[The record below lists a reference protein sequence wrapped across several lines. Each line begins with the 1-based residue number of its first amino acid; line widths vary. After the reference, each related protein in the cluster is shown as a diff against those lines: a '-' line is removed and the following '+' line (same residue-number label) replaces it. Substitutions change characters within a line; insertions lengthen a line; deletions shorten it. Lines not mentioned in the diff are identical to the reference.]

1 MDLDYAMRVGD
12 PYLFRENT
20 AEPDTLG
27 GIICSPHE
35 RLVFETRR
43 PPGFG
48 HFLFSCIVALL
59 FTARAINKDTALST
73 RKLTVSYEKRVSWRR
88 CSYVSVYVVS
98 HSGRCRR
105 SIYQFRVC
113 TKLQIKNS

>member
-43 PPGFG
+43 SCGLWSFP
-48 HFLFSCIVALL
+48 FLVYSSVVIYG
-59 FTARAINKDTALST
+59 ARYK
-73 RKLTVSYEKRVSWRR
+73 
-88 CSYVSVYVVS
+88 
-98 HSGRCRR
+98 
-105 SIYQFRVC
+105 
-113 TKLQIKNS
+113 

>member
-27 GIICSPHE
+27 GIICRPHE

-43 PPGFG
+43 PPGLG

-59 FTARAINKDTALST
+59 FTARAINKDTTLST
-73 RKLTVSYEKRVSWRR
+73 RKLTVSYERVGWRR
-88 CSYVSVYVVS
+88 CSCVSVYAAS
-98 HSGRCRR
+98 HSGRCHRV
-105 SIYQFRVC
+105 IYQFRIC
-113 TKLQIKNS
+113 TKSQIKNS